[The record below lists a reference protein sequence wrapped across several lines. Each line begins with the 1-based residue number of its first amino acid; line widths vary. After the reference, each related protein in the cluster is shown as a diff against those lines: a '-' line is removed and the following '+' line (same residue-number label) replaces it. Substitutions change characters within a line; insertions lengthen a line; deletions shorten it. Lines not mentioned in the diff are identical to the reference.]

1 MKLWHR
7 SKPPI
12 EVSIPEPRTDV
23 PMEGPTEG
31 ELARHRAESALNREI
46 QRTRTVRAQ
55 TPVYE
60 TLGARLGALR
70 ERNHIREDILR
81 SIMGGS

>member
-7 SKPPI
+7 AKPSV
-12 EVSIPEPRTDV
+12 EVAIPEPRTDV

-31 ELARHRAESALNREI
+31 ELARRKAEQALDQEV
-46 QRTRTVRAQ
+46 QRTRAVKAQ

-60 TLGARLGALR
+60 TLGARIGALR
-70 ERNHIREDILR
+70 ERNHLREDIYR
-81 SIMGGS
+81 SIVGPT